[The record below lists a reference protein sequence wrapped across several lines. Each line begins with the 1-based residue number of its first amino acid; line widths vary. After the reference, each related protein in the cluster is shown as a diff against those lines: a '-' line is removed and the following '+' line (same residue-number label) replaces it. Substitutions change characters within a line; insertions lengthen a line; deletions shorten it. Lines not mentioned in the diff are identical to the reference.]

1 MKQKIFTN
9 LIILSSLL
17 LLFTGCTSASAASS
31 WPGYSIDKKIA
42 YLSYKSQ
49 TFAVDLKN
57 GGLLWNYPSSKDN
70 SKQVYAPPAS
80 GDGFVVVGDYDS
92 QLIALDQSNGT
103 KKWEFN
109 GANDRYIGSAL
120 ISDGMV
126 YAPNSDHYLYALDT
140 AGNLEWKF
148 EGVGPNWAKPL
159 ADENMIYLASMDHH
173 FYAFDKDFSQDD
185 LVNAEDGSK
194 TLLTNAKWSIDL
206 EMAVVGDPVLDDGVA
221 YVATIEGR
229 LFAIDVKSEKLLW
242 SFNNNGNLGAVWGT
256 PVVTDEAIF
265 VADADGNVFAI
276 DKLYGSALWPS
287 PFSAGGQVIGSGA
300 SYQEGAIFATDE
312 GKIFT
317 INLNKEPKTIANL
330 ENPIY
335 SAVYFVG
342 EQIIFTP
349 ASETSLL
356 AAYDLNGFE
365 VWTFLPTE

>member
-31 WPGYSIDKKIA
+31 WPGYSINKETA

-49 TFAVDLKN
+49 TFVVDLKN
-57 GGLLWNYPSSKDN
+57 GGLLWSYPSNKDN
-70 SKQVYAPPAS
+70 SKQVYASPAT
-80 GDGFVVVGDYDS
+80 GDGIVVVGDYDG
-92 QLIALDQSNGT
+92 QLIALDQTNGT

-120 ISDGMV
+120 VSDGMV

-140 AGNLEWKF
+140 EGNLEWKF
-148 EGVGPNWAKPL
+148 EGTGPNWSKPL
-159 ADENMIYLASMDHH
+159 ADENMVYLASMDHN

-185 LVNAEDGSK
+185 LENAKDGSK
-194 TLLTNAKWSIDL
+194 TLLTKAKWSIDL

-221 YVATIEGR
+221 YVVTIEGR

-242 SFNNNGNLGAVWGT
+242 SFNNNGNLGAVWST

-265 VADADGNVFAI
+265 VGDADGNIHAV
-276 DKLYGSALWPS
+276 DVLDGSALWPS
-287 PFSAGGQVIGSGA
+287 PFSAGGKVVGSGA
-300 SYQEGAIFATDE
+300 AYQEGAVFATDE
-312 GKIFT
+312 GKIFM

-330 ENPIY
+330 EYPIY
-335 SAVYFVG
+335 SAVNFVG
-342 EQIIFTP
+342 DQIIFAP
-349 ASETSLL
+349 ASEASLL
-356 AAYDLNGFE
+356 TAYDLNGFE
-365 VWTFLPTE
+365 VWAFLPTE